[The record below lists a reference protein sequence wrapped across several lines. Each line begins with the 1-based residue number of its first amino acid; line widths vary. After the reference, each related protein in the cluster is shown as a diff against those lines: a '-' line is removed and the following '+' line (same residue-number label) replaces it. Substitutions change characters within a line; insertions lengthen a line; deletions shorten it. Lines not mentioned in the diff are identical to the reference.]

1 VHIRPLLAI
10 ALAIV
15 GATISVSS
23 AQATTTVQYVGSWG
37 FSGPAGLYAYGLDF
51 DPSNGGSILVG
62 DYWNYRV
69 QRFSTTGTH
78 LATYPDV
85 TGLQANGGIA
95 SAPYDIAVDPTDKVP
110 ITSGGVP
117 QSTYWVADQGS
128 SNFAQFA
135 YNGTWIRT
143 IGAQQAS
150 VNSNPAFT
158 GHPGATF
165 SASCT
170 GGGHM
175 MIPTHIMVD
184 TVTNDDIYV
193 GDPQC
198 RNVYIFNHQAQFLGA
213 LNWSNSGIGT
223 PIPRG
228 IAEDSSGNIYVAE
241 YNSRR
246 IFVFSPW
253 DGTTNGGKIIAS
265 SAALSDFRDVRGIA
279 LDQTNHLIYAAGAAL
294 NRVYE
299 FSFDQAQVNAGGGA
313 SNQAVKFVNE
323 WRNTDGTNYALNH
336 QAFDSIRFVAV
347 DNSGNVYTGDTWGCP
362 TYAPQCTAPTPDLDP
377 GYRVLKFH
385 PNDWTA
391 KASCNPSNSTAQT
404 TCAGATAFDPAA
416 SAPFNAWNFPSE
428 PPPQGGFNQ
437 QNGIAVVPND
447 SEATGGADGLYVVD
461 TFEQRVQKFDTSKT
475 CASAGSC
482 PAWIRQWGG
491 RAPSNPNNEGFGY
504 PRALTYE
511 STGPN
516 RYIWVGDN
524 NNDVMAFTQTG
535 TFVHRFGSQGKT
547 PGQFSGGVQGIR
559 VQGGLVYA
567 TDKAGCRLQV
577 FDEAKLLTVS
587 SGTSALE
594 DVVGSCGTATT
605 TSPNLMAGPRGIAV
619 DPNDPSTVYV
629 IDSSGNSIRKWKLTL
644 GAPGSYSGGGT
655 ATLIKPSCVSGTTAK
670 GLANPWGITYEG
682 PVPNDGS
689 GWYYIGD
696 VNNNR
701 IVRWQPNGTATGT
714 CQVVWEG
721 ANGPPTMK
729 GANYVEFG
737 ADPSPGT
744 HRMYVSDNSRHIYA
758 FDVTG

>member
-1 VHIRPLLAI
+1 MHLRRLLVLG
-10 ALAIV
+10 LAVVAAAV
-15 GATISVSS
+15 GVSS
-23 AQATTTVQYVGSWG
+23 AQATATVNYVGSWG
-37 FSGPAGLYAYGLDF
+37 FSGPAGLYAYGF
-51 DPSNGGSILVG
+51 GYDPSNGGSILVG

-78 LATYPDV
+78 LATYLDV
-85 TGLQANGGIA
+85 TGLKANGGIA
-95 SAPYDIAVDPTDKVP
+95 SAPYGIAVDTTDQV
-110 ITSGGVP
+110 GGQP
-117 QSTYWVADQGS
+117 TYWAADQGS

-135 YNGTWIRT
+135 SDGTWIRT

-150 VNSNPAFT
+150 VSSNPAFSN
-158 GHPGATF
+158 HPGASF

-198 RNVYIFNHQAQFLGA
+198 RNVYVFNHQAQFLGQ
-213 LNWSNSGIGT
+213 LNWTGAGVT

-253 DGTTNGGKIIAS
+253 DGTSNGGKIIAS
-265 SAALSDFRDVRGIA
+265 SPTISDLRDVRGIA
-279 LDQTNHLIYAAGAAL
+279 LDQANHLIYAAGAAL

-299 FSFDQAQVNAGGGA
+299 FSFDQTQVNTQGGV
-313 SNQAVKFVNE
+313 SNQAVKLVNE
-323 WRNTDGTNYALNH
+323 WRNTDGTNYAQKH

-347 DNSGNVYTGDTWGCP
+347 DGSGNVYTGDTWGCP
-362 TYAPQCTAPTPDLDP
+362 AYASQCTATNPPQDP
-377 GYRVLKFH
+377 GYRVLKFT

-391 KASCNPSNSTAQT
+391 KPNCDPTSATTAVS
-404 TCAGATAFDPAA
+404 TCAGATADSW
-416 SAPFNAWNFPSE
+416 SAGSE

-437 QNGIAVVPND
+437 QNGIAVVPAANG
-447 SEATGGADGLYVVD
+447 TADQLYVID
-461 TFEQRVQKFDTSKT
+461 TFEQRVQQFNTALT
-475 CASAGSC
+475 C
-482 PAWIRQWGG
+482 PGG
-491 RAPSNPNNEGFGY
+491 TTEGFGY

-511 STGPN
+511 PDHN
-516 RYIWVGDN
+516 NYIWVGDN

-547 PGQFSGGVQGIR
+547 PGAFSGGVQGIR

-577 FDEAKLLTVS
+577 FDENTLLTVS

-594 DVVGSCGTATT
+594 DVVGACGTPSA
-605 TSPNLMAGPRGIAV
+605 SNPKAMLGPRGIAV

-629 IDSSGNSIRKWKLTL
+629 IDSSNNSIRKWQLTL
-644 GAPGSYSGGGT
+644 GAPGSYNGGGT
-655 ATLIKPSCVSGTTAK
+655 ATYIKPSCGGKNLS
-670 GLANPWGITYEG
+670 NPWGITYEG

-696 VNNNR
+696 VGNDR
-701 IVRWQPNGTATGT
+701 VVRWQPTTGT
-714 CQVVWEG
+714 CEVVWQG
-721 ANGPPTMK
+721 SSGGTPSML

-737 ADPSPGT
+737 HDPSTGV
-744 HRMYVSDNSRHIYA
+744 HRMYISDNSRHIYA